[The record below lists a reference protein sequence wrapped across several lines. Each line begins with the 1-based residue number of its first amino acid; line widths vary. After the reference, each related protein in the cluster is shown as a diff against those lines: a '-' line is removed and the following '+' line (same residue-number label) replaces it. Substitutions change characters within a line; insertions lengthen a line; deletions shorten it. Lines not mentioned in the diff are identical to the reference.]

1 MAKKS
6 DEFIF
11 NVKTPLG
18 FNVRCSKRYWKR
30 IVQKHP
36 VLEHNID
43 IIKTTLSSPLLVRES
58 KHSSDVYLFYKDHL
72 TRWICVVTKKKNNY
86 GFLVTAYPTDAV
98 KGGREIWVK

>member
-43 IIKTTLSSPLLVRES
+43 IIKTTLSSPLL
-58 KHSSDVYLFYKDHL
+58 LFLSEKANIPQMY
-72 TRWICVVTKKKNNY
+72 IFFTK
-86 GFLVTAYPTDAV
+86 
-98 KGGREIWVK
+98 II